1 MRGFVL
7 VLFASVPLFGGTV
20 STSATCDGN
29 TSEGSDAAGCGV
41 LWSTWTSGAS
51 AQASLTEMYVTASA
65 STGWDIPDSSSAT
78 ASLSQDFILTVTGGQ
93 GDGYAETELGAYGGN
108 PWSGGQGWGSE
119 SLGGC
124 NFWSGDDVNPPEY
137 CQLAFV
143 FGVPQTL
150 TLSESAGASVG
161 PYSSAGTSG
170 GAGMPGYFTF
180 FSDQGQPLS
189 GVTYTLVP
197 GEATPEPL
205 RCRFS
210 PRWRAPPSSPL
221 SCAAGAPP
229 ASGAGHRFSWPAE
242 FEHGA
247 RRRPTTFVRATPG
260 MR

>member
-7 VLFASVPLFGGTV
+7 VLFAAVPLFGGTV
-20 STSATCDGN
+20 YTSATCDGL

-197 GEATPEPL
+197 GEATAEPRTL
-205 RCRFS
+205 
-210 PRWRAPPSSPL
+210 PL
-221 SCAAGAPP
+221 LTAMACAAFIAF
-229 ASGAGHRFSWPAE
+229 RL
-242 FEHGA
+242 
-247 RRRPTTFVRATPG
+247 RRRSPAC
-260 MR
+260 